1 MILRRSLQVGFDGKG
16 EGSNLRVVLGINWDE
31 RGGPEAGFI
40 GGDELLRIWDSRVL
54 EFEGKEQKLK
64 TEDEGDK
71 NSSQGFPVQSD
82 S

>member
-1 MILRRSLQVGFDGKG
+1 MGFDGKG

-54 EFEGKEQKLK
+54 EFEWKELQ
-64 TEDEGDK
+64 
-71 NSSQGFPVQSD
+71 VQQ
-82 S
+82 